1 MEREDCIND
10 FFSSNKGKKLLNLD
24 KKVLAEAL
32 YKASLRNG
40 NVHLVLERLTS
51 SDSENRVRFR
61 ERLKEYKRSGR
72 FTPRYYT
79 GEFVSELE
87 DLLIDLKESTFTP
100 EEGLSLVKEFFEV
113 DGDIME
119 SCDDSDGEVG
129 DIFNY
134 NATDLF
140 REYAKQCKDKKWVTD
155 ILLNLIVKDDYG
167 LREKLSVKVDEFLPE
182 KEIRRVIDRLW
193 NLHESNKNK
202 GYLYLLECMAKT
214 IKDPFLYEKIIDLSG
229 EKDNDNNFFK
239 LGKMWFFC
247 GDPNKALFYLQKI
260 NKDNYYGSSG
270 NLDDLLLK
278 IYTQLGDKK
287 KQKEISWKMF
297 RSYRKKEKFDEVV
310 AIEGNSK
317 RPKLLK
323 NEVALIFR
331 NKQLEVEDVNFMLE
345 LKLIDESGDYIFKRR
360 QHVNGDYYHGLV
372 KWADIFNK
380 NKKPLIATI
389 IYRALLD
396 SILDRGKSPAY
407 HHGVDYL
414 RCLDRINKDV
424 KDWMGVQTHDAYFL
438 EVKKNHGRKYSFWGQ
453 YNSN

>member
-1 MEREDCIND
+1 M
-10 FFSSNKGKKLLNLD
+10 K
-24 KKVLAEAL
+24 
-32 YKASLRNG
+32 
-40 NVHLVLERLTS
+40 NV
-51 SDSENRVRFR
+51 VRFR
-61 ERLKEYKRSGR
+61 ERLKEYKRSDR
-72 FTPRYYT
+72 FIRYYT
-79 GEFVSELE
+79 GEFFSELE

-119 SCDDSDGEVG
+119 SCNDSDGEVG
-129 DIFNY
+129 DIFHY

-155 ILLNLIVKDDYG
+155 ILFNLIVKDDYG
-167 LREKLSVKVDEFLPE
+167 LREELSTKVDEFLPE
-182 KEIRRVIDRLW
+182 KEIRRIIDRLW
-193 NLHESNKNK
+193 NLRKSNKNK
-202 GYLYLLECMAKT
+202 GYPYFLLERMAKA

-229 EKDNDNNFFK
+229 KKDNGNNFFK
-239 LGKMWFFC
+239 LGKMWLFC

-270 NLDDLLLK
+270 DLDDLLLK
-278 IYTQLGDKK
+278 IYRELGDRK
-287 KQKEISWKMF
+287 KQKEISWEIF
-297 RSYRKKEKFDEVV
+297 RDYRIKEKFDEVV

-331 NKQLEVEDVNFMLE
+331 NKQLAEEDVNFMLE

-360 QHVNGDYYHGLV
+360 QHIDGDYYLDLV
-372 KWADIFNK
+372 EWADIFNK

-396 SILDRGKSPAY
+396 SILGRAKSRAY

-438 EVKKNHGRKYSFWGQ
+438 EIKENHGRKYSFWEQ
-453 YNSN
+453 YNGN